1 MKRIALDVMGGD
13 LGISASVPGL
23 DRYIRNCSCGRC
35 DFAFD
40 LFGDERE
47 IVKQLRSFPAVE
59 SRLYS
64 IHDTSDSVIQA
75 SEKPAIT
82 VKRGRGTSM
91 FEAIAYVAN
100 GNADAVVSSGNTGAF
115 MVLSKFLIGTIDG
128 IDRPAL
134 VSVLP
139 NANGKTVM
147 LDLGAN
153 TVCTSTKLVQFALMG
168 HAVAKVLL
176 QLPSPKVGLLNIGTE
191 RSKGTEELEEA
202 YTLLERVTDMQFVG
216 FVEGTDITNGSVDVV
231 ATDGFSGNVA
241 LKTLEGTVRYI
252 TDFMRREF
260 AARVIT
266 RIGYMLCKR
275 VFDALKDAINPGVH
289 NGAPLVGLNKV
300 AVKIHGNSNAVGFA
314 NAIAVT
320 ANLVRSDF
328 IAKIEQSLS
337 GMYDDGKP
345 TS

>member
-23 DRYIRNCSCGRC
+23 GQYIGSCESC

-40 LFGDERE
+40 LFGNEHE
-47 IVKQLRSFPAVE
+47 IVRQLRLFPAIE
-59 SRLYS
+59 TRLYS

-82 VKRGRGTSM
+82 VKKGRGTSM

-100 GNADAVVSSGNTGAF
+100 GGADAVISSGNTGAF

-134 VSVLP
+134 VSMLP

-168 HAVAKVLL
+168 QAVARVLL
-176 QLPSPKVGLLNIGTE
+176 QLPSPRVGLLNIGTE

-202 YTLLERVTDMQFVG
+202 YTLLESVADMQFVG
-216 FVEGTDITNGSVDVV
+216 FVEGTDIMSGSIDVV
-231 ATDGFSGNVA
+231 VTDGFSGNVS
-241 LKTLEGTVRYI
+241 LKTMEGTVRYI
-252 TDFMRREF
+252 TDFMRKEF
-260 AARVIT
+260 ATSVMT
-266 RIGYMLCKR
+266 RIGYILSKR
-275 VFDALKDAINPGVH
+275 VFDALKNAINPGVH
-289 NGAPLVGLNKV
+289 NGAPLVGLDKI
-300 AVKIHGNSNAVGFA
+300 AVKSHGNSNSVGFA
-314 NAIAVT
+314 NAISIA
-320 ANLVRSDF
+320 ADLVRSDF
-328 IAKIEQSLS
+328 IAKIEHSLA
-337 GMYDDGKP
+337 GMCNEGEP
-345 TS
+345 TL